1 MPTPQPDKQL
11 HVLCHE
17 HHVEMSV
24 TESFPT
30 MVGLTAQTSAYGCP
44 VADCPVYYTV
54 SNGYFISANQE
65 HAELD
70 MMPRITCPRDGQPM
84 YLAEINREKKAF
96 RLWRCPQCNSSWT
109 NEENL
114 VNNIP

>member
-30 MVGLTAQTSAYGCP
+30 MEGLTAQTSAYGCP

-84 YLAEINREKKAF
+84 RSEERRVGKEC
-96 RLWRCPQCNSSWT
+96 RCRRACEHYN
-109 NEENL
+109 
-114 VNNIP
+114 